1 MKYLHK
7 VAHIH
12 ASAQRSPLSRVS
24 AILPT
29 ALAVGLPLTL
39 ISQSPASALTFRL
52 DFDRSVPDDFQVA
65 AREAADMWSAV
76 LKDDVVVD
84 LKIEYGDLSSA
95 GAVLGGA
102 QPGKV
107 KVKYEDYVD
116 ALYQDSISATDLSA
130 VSSLP
135 LSSEGRE
142 FLQSSPS
149 VAASKK
155 AKLKSEEFAF
165 LMDGRFG
172 RGRDKG
178 ASFIDNNG
186 SANNKNV
193 LLTKA
198 QAKALGLAEN
208 KGKKGL
214 DGLIKLNSSVD
225 WDTNRRDGI
234 AGDRYD
240 ASSVLQHEIAH
251 VLGVVSGVDS
261 LGFLAAASEPV
272 DLDKNKFS
280 YLTPMDFYRYSSRSA
295 ELGVADLTLGGDEKY
310 FSLDGGK
317 TAIRDENGQI
327 AYFSTGSLSVG
338 GDGYQGSHWKSSSTP
353 LGVTNPV
360 LKKGQTIDIS
370 KLDLML
376 LDSVGWN
383 TEDNNVQRA
392 AEIGLDLPA
401 VTGEIAR
408 DRSALTDRLVQE
420 WGNDLPALE
429 AALNDAA
436 VEADLEFQQKFTKEL
451 DDLIEKMEKDGSK
464 DRDKEFSKFREKVQ
478 KEADK
483 RNDEIRKL
491 PEEISEIDEEV
502 REWLTFSTD
511 KLSEKV
517 EKANGAEINRLA
529 NIVKAAPAAERAA
542 LEPKLANAFA
552 QFSEKPDK
560 LLEDLL
566 DSSGPANPFAW
577 GLGFRI
583 WWYYQQA
590 DQGGIDTEEVADSGF
605 LYATE
610 DLPEGLATELATA
623 PREAITST
631 GDIDFS
637 QLDSLNL
644 AAVGVDALN
653 GRRGETKDVPE
664 PSSVLALFGIAV
676 LGAGAARRRG

>member
-7 VAHIH
+7 VAPTRT
-12 ASAQRSPLSRVS
+12 SAQSSLFSGAS

-29 ALAVGLPLTL
+29 ALAVGLPLAL
-39 ISQSPASALTFRL
+39 VPQPPAQALSFRL
-52 DFDRSVPDDFQVA
+52 DFGRDVPDDFQAVA
-65 AREAADMWSAV
+65 RDAADRWSAV

-84 LKIEYGDLSSA
+84 LKIEYGDLSDS

-107 KVKYEDYVD
+107 KVKYEDYVN
-116 ALYQDSISATDLSA
+116 ALYQDSVSTTDLSA
-130 VSSLP
+130 LSSLP

-142 FLQSSPS
+142 ILQSSPS
-149 VAASKK
+149 PEASKK
-155 AKLKSEEFAF
+155 TELKSEEFAF

-172 RGRDKG
+172 RGQDKN

-214 DGLIKLNSSVD
+214 DGLIKINSIVD
-225 WDTNRRDGI
+225 WDTDRGDGI

-240 ASSVLQHEIAH
+240 ASSVLQHEIGH
-251 VLGVVSGVDS
+251 VLGIVSGVDA
-261 LGFLAAASEPV
+261 LGFLAAATEPV
-272 DLDKNKFS
+272 DLDKNNFS

-317 TAIRDENGQI
+317 TIVRDENGQG

-338 GDGYQGSHWKSSSTP
+338 GDGYQGSHWKPSSTP
-353 LGVTNPV
+353 LGVTSAV

-370 KLDLML
+370 KLDLTL

-383 TEDNNVQRA
+383 TEDNNAQRA
-392 AEIGLDLPA
+392 AAIGLDWQQI
-401 VTGEIAR
+401 TGEIAQ
-408 DRSALTDRLVQE
+408 DRAALTSSLVQE
-420 WGNDLPALE
+420 WGDEIPALE

-436 VEADLEFQQKFTKEL
+436 VEADLKFQQKLKEKF
-451 DDLIEKMEKDGSK
+451 DDLVKKAEEGKLK
-464 DRDKEFSKFREKVQ
+464 DREKEFSKFREEVQ

-483 RNDEIRKL
+483 RNDDVRKL
-491 PEEISEIDEEV
+491 PEEIFKIDEEV
-502 REWLTFSTD
+502 REWLTLSTD
-511 KLSEKV
+511 KLSDKA

-529 NIVKAAPAAERAA
+529 NIVKAAPAAERAE
-542 LEPKLANAFA
+542 LEPKLAAAFA
-552 QFSEKPDK
+552 QFSDKPDE
-560 LLEDLL
+560 LLKDLL
-566 DSSGPANPFAW
+566 DNSGPSNPVAW
-577 GLGFRI
+577 GLNFRI
-583 WWYYQQA
+583 WWFYQRA
-590 DQGGIDTEEVADSGF
+590 DSQDGTETEEIVDPGF

-610 DLPEGLATELATA
+610 DLPEGFSAVT
-623 PREAITST
+623 TSSDT
-631 GDIDFS
+631 DFS
-637 QLDSLNL
+637 QIDSLNL
-644 AAVGVDALN
+644 AAINADAFN
-653 GRRGETKDVPE
+653 SRRGETQDVPE

-676 LGAGAARRRG
+676 LGAGAVRHKS